1 MAEYWDL
8 FDEDRKPLGRTI
20 MRGKL
25 VSLGGEYH
33 VVVMI
38 MTMNSHGQ
46 LLCTLRSP
54 EKSNYP
60 NLWEI
65 TAGSV
70 IAGED
75 SFSAAKRELFEETGI
90 GVSDDEIRFVKTVKE
105 NTAFIDCYFVR
116 RDVGIDQLHL
126 QEGETVKAKW
136 VGKAEFENLIAQKKM
151 AFPVARRY
159 HQLYDFLMQ
168 EGFI

>member
-8 FDEDRKPLGRTI
+8 FDENRRPLGKTVV
-20 MRGKL
+20 RGKMP
-25 VSLGGEYH
+25 SMCGEFH

-46 LLCTLRSP
+46 LLCTLRSH

-70 IAGED
+70 VAGED

-90 GVSDDEIRFVKTVKE
+90 SAGDDLRFVKTVKE
-105 NTAFIDCYFVR
+105 NTAFIDCYFLR
-116 RDVGIDQLHL
+116 RDVDISDIRF
-126 QEGETVKAKW
+126 QEGETVDAKW
-136 VGKAEFENLIAQKKM
+136 VGKAEFENMIARKKT
-151 AFPVARRY
+151 AFPVSRRY
-159 HQLYDFLMQ
+159 AQLYDFLMQ

>member
-8 FDEDRKPLGRTI
+8 YDEKRHPLGRQI
-20 MRGKL
+20 MRGQLEAQK
-25 VSLGGEYH
+25 GEFH

-54 EKSNYP
+54 DKATYP

-70 IAGED
+70 LAGED
-75 SFSAAKRELFEETGI
+75 SLSGARRELFEETGI
-90 GVSDDEIRFVKTVKE
+90 AADDDEMCFVTTVKE

-116 RDVGIDQLHL
+116 RDVEINALKL
-126 QEGETVKAKW
+126 QEGETVRAKW
-136 VGKAEFENLIAQKKM
+136 VGKDEFENMIAQKKI
-151 AFPVARRY
+151 AFPVTRRY
-159 HQLYDFLMQ
+159 LQLHDFLMQ